1 MSGFGNIGEGSK
13 AVRKEKEIHNS
24 FEEIYIYLFI
34 VVHVHIH
41 DHLGNEFLAN
51 TEVRVYLYF
60 TLVVSSY

>member
-1 MSGFGNIGEGSK
+1 MCVFNNTGTT
-13 AVRKEKEIHNS
+13 
-24 FEEIYIYLFI
+24 EEIYIYLFI